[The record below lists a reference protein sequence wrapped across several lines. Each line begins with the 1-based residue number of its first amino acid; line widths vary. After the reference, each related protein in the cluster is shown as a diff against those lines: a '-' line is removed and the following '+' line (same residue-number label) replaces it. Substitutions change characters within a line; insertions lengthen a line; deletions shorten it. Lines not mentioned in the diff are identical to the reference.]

1 MDYAHKI
8 EQQRRRYYGSARS
21 IMRKV
26 LRSYSDSLMEDIN
39 KATTTQ
45 QMLIVAE
52 KPIRDTQVKQGMD
65 RIYRTTMPFFAEQ
78 AVKQLKPKKAAPAP
92 IEMDSWQAYIDSFV
106 KSRLAQRI
114 VWITNTTEEVFKS
127 IVRNIIAGAIQEGL
141 GIDRI
146 ARNIRKELN
155 ITERY
160 RAERIA
166 RTEVVSASN
175 EGSFMGAKSTGLDL
189 DKEWMAYIDD
199 KTRDSH
205 LKMGENNET
214 VGMNELFSN
223 GLEYP
228 GDPSGPAEEVIN
240 CRCTIGYVVKDS
252 EIEIGRNL

>member
-1 MDYAHKI
+1 
-8 EQQRRRYYGSARS
+8 
-21 IMRKV
+21 
-26 LRSYSDSLMEDIN
+26 MEDIN

-127 IVRNIIAGAIQEGL
+127 IVRNIISGAIQEGL
-141 GIDRI
+141 GVDRI

-189 DKEWMAYIDD
+189 DKEWMAYMDE

-205 LKMGENNET
+205 AQLNGQVIPMNDTFITISGEYL
-214 VGMNELFSN
+214 EL
-223 GLEYP
+223 P
-228 GDPSGPAEEVIN
+228 GDPSASAEETIN